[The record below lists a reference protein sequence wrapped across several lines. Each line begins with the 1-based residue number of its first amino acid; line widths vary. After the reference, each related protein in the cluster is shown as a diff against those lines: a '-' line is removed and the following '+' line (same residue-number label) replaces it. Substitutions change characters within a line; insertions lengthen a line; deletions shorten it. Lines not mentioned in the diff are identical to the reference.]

1 MAYSK
6 SYLFGILPHYNL
18 SYWYDEDTSQEGW
31 LIMRKTVVKPLWW
44 NPQPS
49 QSGKLPRDSQNLLF
63 FLTPF
68 TDFKTNTKAFGSNDS
83 DEQ

>member
-1 MAYSK
+1 M
-6 SYLFGILPHYNL
+6 
-18 SYWYDEDTSQEGW
+18 
-31 LIMRKTVVKPLWW
+31 MRIQAKKADLLWEKTVVKPLRW

-49 QSGKLPRDSQNLLF
+49 QSRKLPRDSQNLLF

-68 TDFKTNTKAFGSNDS
+68 ANFKTSTKAFGSNDS

>member
-1 MAYSK
+1 MMRIQTRKADLLWEKLWS
-6 SYLFGILPHYNL
+6 NL
-18 SYWYDEDTSQEGW
+18 CGE
-31 LIMRKTVVKPLWW
+31 

-49 QSGKLPRDSQNLLF
+49 QSGKLSRDSQNLLF

>member
-31 LIMRKTVVKPLWW
+31 LIMRKTVVKPL
-44 NPQPS
+44 